1 MEKQGIT
8 LGILLRF
15 FRALQQQLQCLVLTL
30 EQHNKATDDRREK
43 GR

>member
-15 FRALQQQLQCLVLTL
+15 FRALQQQLQRPVLTL
-30 EQHNKATDDRREK
+30 EQHNKINDDRRE
-43 GR
+43 